1 MGVISSLKE
10 LLGRTVYV
18 YGQPVQVNVQ
28 GLSPRE
34 LYATQAN
41 LHAVISF
48 LSSSVAQLPL
58 KVYTR
63 KSDTDRQ
70 RDRNSNTALLLYR
83 PNADQTEYEF
93 FEALVIEYLL
103 FGEAIVWLLPDNDSE
118 SGFQLRII
126 PSEWV
131 EKVEYETNY
140 APKSLQIR
148 TNGGKTIT
156 IDKKNFVIFKMYQ
169 PGSPATYLSPIDSLK
184 QTLAE
189 QIQADKF
196 RTGIWKSSGRFNSYI
211 TRPANVQQWDT
222 KARDAWTEA
231 FRKGWSEGG
240 QKQGSMPI
248 LEDGMEIHNY
258 TFNAKEAQYAETK
271 QLSREDVAAAYHIN
285 PSLVWHTETQTYA
298 SAKDNARA
306 LYADCL
312 GPMLQM
318 LQQRINAFL
327 LSKIGANPNTYVEFD
342 LEEKLKG
349 SFEERAQI
357 YQSACGVP
365 YLTVNEVRADL
376 NRAPIEGGDE
386 RVIPLNVLV
395 GGQMSAQDSTPDA
408 YSYDGVDNRA
418 KPVDDEEKSQLF
430 KENEGYLLIREE
442 DDEKKND
449 QKEFEE
455 LLVKFFERQKNSVIP
470 KMKALTP
477 EWWDADRWNKEL
489 VNDLLV
495 LLLKQTTIKGE
506 RLAKKIGSEYY
517 EENTKEYLHK
527 VAEARAELINKKTLD
542 DLEHLD
548 EVPEDSEEPKTP
560 NELFGKRKD
569 FDAGLL
575 ALSLAALSWSFA
587 TKETINQA
595 EFQKKLTKKQVYKVW
610 HTGSNPRPEHARM
623 NGERVGIDA
632 KFSNGADWVG
642 DSWLGPDGTCG
653 CNCTVEVIIEQ

>member
-48 LSSSVAQLPL
+48 LSASVAQLPL
-58 KVYTR
+58 KTYTR
-63 KSDTDRQ
+63 KSETDRQ
-70 RDRNSNTALLLYR
+70 RDRNSTTALLLYR

-93 FEALVIEYLL
+93 FEALTIEYLL
-103 FGEAIVWLLPDNDSE
+103 FGEAIVWLLPDNESE
-118 SGFQLRII
+118 SGFQLRLI

-148 TNGGKTIT
+148 ANGGKTIT

-184 QTLAE
+184 QTLTE

-196 RTGIWKSSGRFNSYI
+196 RTSLWKSSGRFNSYI
-211 TRPANVQQWDT
+211 TRPANVTAWDK
-222 KARDAWTEA
+222 KARDAWTDS

-248 LEDGMEIHNY
+248 LEDGMEIKTY
-258 TFNAKEAQYAETK
+258 QFNSKEAQYAETK

-318 LQQRINAFL
+318 FQQRINAFL
-327 LSKIGANPNTYVEFD
+327 LPKIGANPNTYVEFD

-395 GGQMSAQDSTPDA
+395 GGQMSAQDSEEKPYD
-408 YSYDGVDNRA
+408 YDGIDNQA
-418 KPVDDEEKSQLF
+418 KSEKVNFSTANGSYLLVRVENEDADKDEF
-430 KENEGYLLIREE
+430 KEMLE
-442 DDEKKND
+442 
-449 QKEFEE
+449 
-455 LLVKFFERQKNSVIP
+455 KFFERQKNSVIP
-470 KMKALTP
+470 KMKAVVP
-477 EWWDADRWNKEL
+477 EWWDKDRWNKEL
-489 VNDLLV
+489 SEDLLKI
-495 LLLKQTTIKGE
+495 LLKQTTKKGKK
-506 RLAKKIGSEYY
+506 LAKKIGSEYY
-517 EENTKEYLHK
+517 EENTKEYLRK
-527 VAEARAELINKKTLD
+527 VAEARAELINTKTLE

-560 NELFGKRKD
+560 AEVFGKRKD

-575 ALSLAALSWSFA
+575 AVSLATIASAFA
-587 TKETINQA
+587 TRETINQA
-595 EFQKKLTKKQVYKVW
+595 SFQKRIDKKKVYKVW
-610 HTGSNPRPEHARM
+610 NTGNNPRPEHARM
-623 NGERVGIDA
+623 NGERVPIDS

-653 CNCTVEVIIEQ
+653 CNCTITVEIEY